1 MLLFTFLSSTIQS
14 MSLPKVAVEKPEM
27 GSLDLSISEEGYLQ
41 PAYSA
46 PLTPSGNWTVAEVH
60 VQKGDRVRKG
70 DPLITFDPSDT
81 ERTLEDEKTRYK
93 QAQLQLEQLQEAMK
107 PLLRAGEQDA
117 IDKQTREIE
126 VKKLDMVI
134 AGRTIDELEKQ
145 IGEGRVLEAPFDG
158 VVESITAEEGIRV
171 SAAQTVCELASDASG
186 YQLVIAAE
194 GDAASALQIGRS
206 VQVEV
211 GQPELR
217 LLEGTIDSVED
228 AESQGIGGSGG
239 GSDVKTVT
247 IDVNGTDL
255 SPGMKATVYID
266 QESASPGFKISSD
279 ALHSDGSGSYVFTVT
294 TEEGPLGSSYFARK
308 TYVDAGEE
316 NDGTVIILSGLMP
329 DERIVTDSGAP
340 LSDGDR
346 VRLE

>member
-1 MLLFTFLSSTIQS
+1 
-14 MSLPKVAVEKPEM
+14 MSLPKVAVEKPVM

-46 PLTPSGNWTVAEVH
+46 PLTPAGNWTVAEVH

-134 AGRTIDELEKQ
+134 AARSIDELEEQ
-145 IGEGRVLEAPFDG
+145 IREGRVLEAPFDG
-158 VVESITAEEGIRV
+158 VVESVNAEEGIQV
-171 SAAQTVCELASDASG
+171 SAAQTVCELASDESG

-228 AESQGIGGSGG
+228 AESQGGGSGG

-247 IDVNGTDL
+247 IDVDGMDL
-255 SPGMKATVYID
+255 TPGMKATVYID

-279 ALHSDGSGSYVFTVT
+279 ALHSDGSGTYVFTVT

-316 NDGTVIILSGLMP
+316 NDGTVVILSGLMH
-329 DERIVTDSGAP
+329 DERIVTDTSAP